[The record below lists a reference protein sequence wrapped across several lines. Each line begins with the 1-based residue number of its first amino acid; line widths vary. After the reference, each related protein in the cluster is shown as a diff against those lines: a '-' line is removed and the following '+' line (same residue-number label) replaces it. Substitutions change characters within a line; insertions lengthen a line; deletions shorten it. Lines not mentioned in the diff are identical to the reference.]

1 MAREEEKK
9 SSATAK
15 TALGLAIGG
24 LSLAAVQGGI
34 LGGNGTGGCNGG
46 GLLGGLFGNNGACA
60 AYNQQKMDQGAEAV
74 TELNMVNKYVM
85 PMMGEITALQTKL
98 AVNDER
104 DRKNEVINGLLFQ
117 LSDARTDA
125 KFQESQCC
133 CEKNQI
139 YMNQLYDK
147 LDAADKYNYTI
158 LDNARQCTYDRL
170 AADTVCNFQRLDG
183 KIDANFALRQA
194 QVDAGFA
201 AADAKLERAMCGVIK
216 GTPYLSPSQ
225 MADPYAGAVNMI
237 STRTV
242 TPLVATYGGCANNWN
257 TCANT
262 FNQGCGCNSWAW

>member
-60 AYNQQKMDQGAEAV
+60 AYNQQKMDQGAEAI

-98 AVNDER
+98 AANDVR
-104 DRKNEVINGLLFQ
+104 DQKNEVINSLLFQ

-125 KFQESQCC
+125 KFQEANCC

-170 AADTVCNFQRLDG
+170 AADTVCNFQRLDS
-183 KIDANFALRQA
+183 KIDSNFALRKA
-194 QVDAGFA
+194 QVDAQI
-201 AADAKLERAMCGVIK
+201 ADATCNVIRGV
-216 GTPYLSPSQ
+216 PYLSPSQ
-225 MADPYAGAVNMI
+225 MADPYTGQTNILMSRHTVP
-237 STRTV
+237 V
-242 TPLVATYGGCANNWN
+242 TPVATNWN

-262 FNQGCGCNSWAW
+262 YNTGCGCNNWAW

>member
-9 SSATAK
+9 SSGVAK
-15 TALGLAIGG
+15 AGLTLGVIGT
-24 LSLAAVQGGI
+24 SLAA
-34 LGGNGTGGCNGG
+34 LGTGVLGNNGTGGCNGNG

-104 DRKNEVINGLLFQ
+104 DRKNEVINGLLFKMADQ
-117 LSDARTDA
+117 YTDT
-125 KFQESQCC
+125 KFAESQCC

-170 AADTVCNFQRLDG
+170 AADTVCNFQRLDS
-183 KIDANFALRQA
+183 KIDSNFQLR
-194 QVDAGFA
+194 DAIVNGQFA
-201 AADAKLERAMCGVIK
+201 AADAKLQQAMCGVVK
-216 GTPYLSPSQ
+216 AKNYLSPSDI
-225 MADPYAGAVNMI
+225 AEPYQAGTNIIMSRHTVP
-237 STRTV
+237 V
-242 TPLVATYGGCANNWN
+242 TPVSGTWN
-257 TCANT
+257 SCNT
-262 FNQGCGCNSWAW
+262 AYNQGCGCNSWAW

>member
-34 LGGNGTGGCNGG
+34 LGGTGPTGTSG
-46 GLLGGLFGNNGACA
+46 GLLGNLFGNNGAYA
-60 AYNQQKMDQGAEAV
+60 VYNQQKMDIGAEAV
-74 TELNMVNKYVM
+74 TELNMVSKYVM
-85 PMMGEITALQTKL
+85 PMMGEISALHTKL

-104 DRKNEVINGLLFQ
+104 DAKNEVINGLLFKMADAHADQ
-117 LSDARTDA
+117 LFER
-125 KFQESQCC
+125 SQCC

-147 LDAADKYNYTI
+147 LDAADKYNYAI

-170 AADTVCNFQRLDG
+170 SADTVCNFQRLDS
-183 KIDANFALRQA
+183 KIDANFALRKA
-194 QVDAGFA
+194 QVDAQIA
-201 AADAKLERAMCGVIK
+201 SEMCGVVK
-216 GTPYLSPSQ
+216 GKPYLSPSQ
-225 MADPYAGAVNMI
+225 MADPYAGAINMI

-242 TPLVATYGGCANNWN
+242 TPVVATYGGCSTGWNNGCNTAYNTGCCGNNW
-257 TCANT
+257 
-262 FNQGCGCNSWAW
+262 AW